1 MTTQLEK
8 TRALI
13 REAKLD
19 AAFHQILKLTANT
32 LQETQF
38 VQLNSQ
44 WSEIQFLHLNG
55 RMAFD
60 EYFAERNRITM
71 AFLTRIDDIEA
82 ESEVVN
88 QPKTMSIVGE
98 MELDIVSKALI
109 DFHDGVIDLPSD
121 LEARA
126 VYAHYWALLTK
137 KNIQIGRK

>member
-32 LQETQF
+32 PQETQF

-44 WSEIQFLHLNG
+44 WSEIHALHLNG
-55 RMAFD
+55 QMAFD

-82 ESEVVN
+82 ESEAVSK
-88 QPKTMSIVGE
+88 PKTVSIVGE

-109 DFHDGVIDLPSD
+109 DFHDGVIDLPTNP
-121 LEARA
+121 EARA

>member
-8 TRALI
+8 TRTLI

-32 LQETQF
+32 PQETQF

-44 WSEIQFLHLNG
+44 WSEIHALHLNG
-55 RMAFD
+55 QMAFD

-82 ESEVVN
+82 ESEAVKK
-88 QPKTMSIVGE
+88 PKTVSIVGE
-98 MELDIVSKALI
+98 IELDIVSKALI
-109 DFHDGVIDLPSD
+109 DFHDGVIDLPTD
-121 LEARA
+121 PEARA

>member
-8 TRALI
+8 TRTLI

-32 LQETQF
+32 PQETQF

-44 WSEIQFLHLNG
+44 WSEIHALHLNG
-55 RMAFD
+55 QMAFD

-82 ESEVVN
+82 ESEAVSK
-88 QPKTMSIVGE
+88 PKTVSIVGE

-109 DFHDGVIDLPSD
+109 DFHDGVIDLPTD
-121 LEARA
+121 PEART

>member
-8 TRALI
+8 TRTLI

-32 LQETQF
+32 PQETQF

-44 WSEIQFLHLNG
+44 WSEIHALHLNG
-55 RMAFD
+55 QIAFD

-82 ESEVVN
+82 ESEAVSK
-88 QPKTMSIVGE
+88 PKTAAIVGE

-109 DFHDGVIDLPSD
+109 DFHDGVIDLPND
-121 LEARA
+121 PEARV

>member
-32 LQETQF
+32 PQETQF

-44 WSEIQFLHLNG
+44 WSEIQFMHLNG

-82 ESEVVN
+82 ESEAEN
-88 QPKTMSIVGE
+88 TPKTVSIVGE
-98 MELDIVSKALI
+98 IELDIVSKALI
-109 DFHDGVIDLPSD
+109 DFHDGVIDLPND
-121 LEARA
+121 PEARA
-126 VYAHYWALLTK
+126 VYAHYWALLTQ